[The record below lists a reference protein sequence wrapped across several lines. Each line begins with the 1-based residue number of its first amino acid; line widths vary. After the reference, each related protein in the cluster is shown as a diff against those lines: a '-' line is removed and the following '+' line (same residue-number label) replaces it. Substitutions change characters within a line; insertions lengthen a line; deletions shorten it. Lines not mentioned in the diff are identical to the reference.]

1 MPATTAAP
9 LSSRLDTTIRP
20 LTNVGEGIGVGV
32 AEGVG
37 VSVGDAE
44 GDWLCSGLLQ
54 AARTRQATMARR
66 ARLARRAF
74 IRCPAAP
81 DGARESIQARNSSA
95 GRPGL
100 WFLFFWFQNA
110 RFLNERDSSLFFALL
125 AGEYGGR
132 IPELLGPA

>member
-37 VSVGDAE
+37 VGLGDGE
-44 GDWLCSGLLQ
+44 GDELCSGLLH
-54 AARTRQATMARR
+54 AARTRQARMARR
-66 ARLARRAF
+66 AGLARRAF
-74 IRCPAAP
+74 IRCPAAR

-95 GRPGL
+95 VAPGL
-100 WFLFFWFQNA
+100 QFLSV
-110 RFLNERDSSLFFALL
+110 RSSSAPLHSGCASWS
-125 AGEYGGR
+125 
-132 IPELLGPA
+132 